1 MAVQAFHPAE
11 PMKFVAYAALAMFAS
26 TLKVRLPGIKGT
38 RSVGY
43 VMIVL
48 AVVELSLGETVAL
61 ALLSASVQT
70 YWHAKSRPTSVRVAF
85 NLASSALGS
94 LLTYQ
99 AGRRESHS
107 GFVILVWCSP

>member
-38 RSVGY
+38 RSVSY

-70 YWHAKSRPTSVRVAF
+70 YWHAKSRPTSVHVAF
-85 NLASSALGS
+85 NLASSAV

-99 AGRRESHS
+99 AGPRESHS
-107 GFVILVWCSP
+107 GFVMLVWCSP